1 MSPRNGFKMDSMKF
15 GDMFGYLDQT
25 NDDGEDIK
33 QKEKSTLKIFRNKIL
48 DTMKNHNAEMTKEQ
62 ILIDIKKLNLNK
74 RK

>member
-1 MSPRNGFKMDSMKF
+1 MDSMKF

-33 QKEKSTLKIFRNKIL
+33 QKEKSTLKIFRNQIL